1 MSMVINMI
9 TKKVTVSVDS
19 IEIEWSVDAWPKIIW
34 QEMLNGA
41 IVRLDQIG
49 VPTIWK
55 ETH

>member
-1 MSMVINMI
+1 MVINMI

-19 IEIEWSVDAWPKIIW
+19 IEIIWSVDAWPKIIW
-34 QEMLNGA
+34 REMRNGA

-49 VPTIWK
+49 GPAIWK